1 MNTKNTGN
9 TWFEKTVEYN
19 FVLNSKDTCGL
30 DFLSPL
36 DGGAERIGDLVAGS
50 DAKHFII
57 EFKKDLS
64 GHESEIK
71 KYINGKAGYIHAK
84 FALRNMKGYANHFV
98 IGGSLTESNIL
109 QLHIKPYFSL
119 GDKNIKARLLSKGN
133 NGPIPLGEGMNI
145 DELKAYTETLTKY
158 RDSTEGVK
166 EGSAGGVRNVSV
178 IAVSNKGNAVSIPL
192 RYYIKYVLKLT
203 TAYVNV
209 PETGQTNKSTPGL

>member
-1 MNTKNTGN
+1 MNTKN

-19 FVLNSKDTCGL
+19 FVLDSKDTCGL

-36 DGGAERIGDLVAGS
+36 DGSAERIGDLVAGS

-57 EFKKDLS
+57 EFKKELG

-71 KYINGKAGYIHAK
+71 KYIDDEIGYNAAKHALK
-84 FALRNMKGYANHFV
+84 DMKGYENHFV

-109 QLHIKPYFSL
+109 QLHVKPYFSL
-119 GDKNIKARLLSKGN
+119 GEENIKPRLISKVN
-133 NGPIPLGEGMNI
+133 NKPFPLGEGMSI
-145 DELKAYTETLTKY
+145 EDLQAYTEILTQF

-192 RYYIKYVLKLT
+192 HYYIKYVLDLT
-203 TAYVNV
+203 NAYVKV
-209 PETGQTNKSTPGL
+209 PKTRKAFKNSPGQ